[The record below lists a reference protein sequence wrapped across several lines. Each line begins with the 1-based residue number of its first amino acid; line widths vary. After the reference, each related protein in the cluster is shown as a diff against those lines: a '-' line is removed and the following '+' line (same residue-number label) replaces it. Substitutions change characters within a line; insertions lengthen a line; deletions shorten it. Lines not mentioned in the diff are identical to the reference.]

1 MAVVKKTRTK
11 GDTLH
16 FLKMRVKESIISE
29 LVTFTVEE
37 WYSNSDVCID
47 NIQQVFSNNHV
58 IVRSSAI
65 GEDSISTAMAGH
77 YLSIQDVD
85 TTDRNEVSKAIQQV
99 IDSYGYDST
108 GFMNCQV
115 LIQEMVKNV
124 SMSGVVFTQDM
135 NTGAPYYIINYD
147 DESGRT
153 DTITS
158 GSDAPNKTLLVLRN
172 ATDYIKSPRISKV
185 IKAVKEAES
194 IMELDSLDI
203 EFAETVDGHIYIFQ
217 VRPLSTQA
225 NWNRGISIEIEDAIN
240 RVSSFVKT
248 RQNPIQGIFGNRSLF
263 GQMPDWNPVEILGT
277 APRPL
282 ALSLYRFLITD
293 STWRIARHN
302 MGYADPSGT
311 KLMVSLYGQPYI
323 DVRLSFNSFIPKD
336 LDLKIADKIV
346 NAWLDRLAGN
356 PELHD
361 KVEFEVAITAYT
373 FDFMDK
379 LSTIMPNVLTETE
392 TQLFKNS
399 LLALTDG
406 FVSDKKAT
414 ISDQLLKIEELKKF
428 RERSLSYN
436 SNSSLMTVKRLLTD
450 CIEFGIIPFS
460 ILARHGFVARSI
472 LLSLLSEEVITEDEM
487 NCLLKSIQT
496 IASELIRDTDRV
508 KEGDLLHED
517 FMVRYGH
524 LRPGTYDILSL
535 RYDQRPAFVSENTT
549 KSRKDHDTV
558 DFVFSNDQR
567 CKIDNL
573 LKHHGFS
580 ADHDQLLNYIK
591 KAIQGREYSKFIFS
605 QSISDALEIIADW
618 GASIGLS
625 RDELS
630 FLDILDI
637 LNIQDVEVKADGSS
651 LEHNLRDKSR
661 YAEARYEV
669 TYAIRLPLLIVEP
682 DDVKAFPL
690 MRCRPNFITRNKIRT
705 SHVFLDGHKEYPP
718 GLQGKI
724 VLIEG
729 ADPGFDWIFSQEIS
743 GLITKFGGANSHM
756 AIRCAELSIPA
767 AIGCGEQIFERLLK
781 AKGIELD
788 CAKGHLEPV
797 WGLC

>member
-1 MAVVKKTRTK
+1 MVKKTRTK

-16 FLKMRVKESIISE
+16 FLKTRIKESIISDM
-29 LVTFTVEE
+29 VTFTVEE
-37 WYSNSDVCID
+37 WCGNSDSCID
-47 NIQQVFSNNHV
+47 NIQQVFSNKHV

-65 GEDSISTAMAGH
+65 GEDSISTAMAGY
-77 YLSIQDVD
+77 YLSIQDID
-85 TTDRNEVSKAIQQV
+85 TTDRKEVSKAIQQV
-99 IDSYGYDST
+99 IDSYGHKNA

-115 LIQEMVKNV
+115 LIQEMVNNI
-124 SMSGVVFTQDM
+124 SMSGVVFTQDL
-135 NTGAPYYIINYD
+135 NTGAPYYVINYD

-158 GSDAPNKTLLVLRN
+158 GSDAPNKTVIILRN
-172 ATDYIKSPRISKV
+172 AVDCIKSPRISKV
-185 IKAVKEAES
+185 IKAVKEVES

-240 RVSSFVKT
+240 RISSFVEI
-248 RQNPIQGIFGNRSLF
+248 RQNPMPGIYGCRSLF
-263 GQMPDWNPVEILGT
+263 GQMSDWNPVEILGT

-323 DVRLSFNSFIPKD
+323 DVRLSFNNLIPKD
-336 LDLKIADKIV
+336 LDKGIADKIV
-346 NAWLDRLAGN
+346 NAWLNHLTEN

-361 KVEFEVAITAYT
+361 KIEFEVAITAYT
-373 FDFMDK
+373 FDFMEK
-379 LSTIMPNVLTETE
+379 VSTIMPNVLTETE
-392 TQLFKNS
+392 TQLLRNS
-399 LLALTDG
+399 LLALTDS
-406 FVSDKKAT
+406 FVADKKAK
-414 ISDQLLKIEELKKF
+414 ISDQLLKLEELRTLRK
-428 RERSLSYN
+428 RSLSHNNYCN
-436 SNSSLMTVKRLLTD
+436 LLTVNRLLTD

-460 ILARHGFVARSI
+460 ILARHGFVAKSI
-472 LLSLLSEEVITEDEM
+472 LLSLLREEVITEDEM

-517 FMVRYGH
+517 FMMRYGH

-535 RYDQRPAFVSENTT
+535 RYDQRPAFISKNIA
-549 KSRKDHDTV
+549 KSSKNHDTV
-558 DFVFSNDQR
+558 NFVFSNDQR
-567 CKIDNL
+567 CKIDDL

-580 ADHDQLLNYIK
+580 VGHDQLLNYIK
-591 KAIQGREYSKFIFS
+591 SAIQGREYSKFIFS

-618 GASIGLS
+618 GADIGLS

-630 FLDILDI
+630 FLEIQDILDT
-637 LNIQDVEVKADGSS
+637 EVKAEGRS
-651 LEHNLRDKSR
+651 LEHNMRNKSR
-661 YAEARYEV
+661 YTEARYEV
-669 TYAIRLPLLIVEP
+669 THALRLPLLIVEP
-682 DDVKAFPL
+682 DDVKVFPL
-690 MRCRPNFITRNKIRT
+690 MRCRPNFITRNKIRAL
-705 SHVFLDGHKEYPP
+705 HVFLDGHNEYPP

-729 ADPGFDWIFSQEIS
+729 ADPGFDWIFSQGIT

-781 AKGIELD
+781 AKEIELD
-788 CAKGHLEPV
+788 CTKGHLEPV